1 MRRRIETWVSLG
13 VLLLVVGL
21 AFLAQGLRE
30 DPRAHAHS
38 VTNTAEDGRR
48 GYFLLLQELGFAPL
62 EWRRAPGDLPRGE
75 HILWLPERP
84 QSWRPDRGSAGSG
97 GKDLDPLPGHGLE
110 HYQRFVDQ
118 GGTLIAPLSSGMLEF
133 LRKDLELPGVENL
146 EIPGATTR
154 EPRRI
159 RIESGEELDLEL
171 DASWALRP
179 FPAGSPARELWLLEK
194 QKGERGGESI
204 VAAEFPCGAGRV
216 VLLAEDRFLDN
227 SELRKSQHALAGV
240 RLVEQLSRGGQLLFD
255 EYCLGAWE
263 PESALALT
271 ASPRV
276 FLLSAHALALL
287 VLFVWA
293 HAFARAFP
301 RDPPPL
307 ATASPLERAE
317 ALARIWRSAGRS
329 QLAARALRRAA
340 EDRRARK
347 STAAELEALARELE
361 APSRSRG

>member
-1 MRRRIETWVSLG
+1 MRRRIEAWVSLG

-21 AFLAQGLRE
+21 AILAEGLRE
-30 DPRAHAHS
+30 DPEAHAHS
-38 VTNTAEDGRR
+38 VTNTSDDGRR
-48 GYFLLLQELGFAPL
+48 GYFLLLQELGFAPS
-62 EWRRAPGDLPRGE
+62 EWRRAPRELPLGE

-84 QSWRPDRGSAGSG
+84 HPWQPKERSG
-97 GKDLDPLPGHGLE
+97 EGGESDLDPLPGHGLE

-118 GGTLIAPLSSGMLEF
+118 GGTLIAPLSAEMFNF
-133 LRKDLELPGVENL
+133 LREDLELPGIESVRL
-146 EIPGATTR
+146 PGAGTR
-154 EPRRI
+154 ESRRI
-159 RIESGEELDLEL
+159 RLESGEMLDLEL
-171 DASWALRP
+171 DMSWAMNP
-179 FPAGSPARELWLLEK
+179 FAAGSPGRELWLLEK
-194 QKGERGGESI
+194 KEGERGGESI

-227 SELRKSQHALAGV
+227 SRLGESQHALAGV

-276 FLLSAHALALL
+276 FLFSAHAIVLLA
-287 VLFVWA
+287 LFVWGQ
-293 HAFARAFP
+293 AFARAFP

-317 ALARIWRSAGRS
+317 ALARIWRSSGRP

-340 EDRRARK
+340 EAKRTRK

-361 APSRSRG
+361 APSKRRG